1 MLSTTGATA
10 DEIWVHEHLLAFL
23 EEYCRGM
30 TLRDARE
37 WYADSLGAEMPAFPY
52 EEKNAP

>member
-1 MLSTTGATA
+1 MTAGLRDGADA
-10 DEIWVHEHLLAFL
+10 EKLMRAQILAFL

-37 WYADSLGAEMPAFPY
+37 WFADAARPDAACVEP
-52 EEKNAP
+52 

>member
-1 MLSTTGATA
+1 MLWSAEPVEVEFEERAMRGQ
-10 DEIWVHEHLLAFL
+10 IVAFL

-37 WYADSLGAEMPAFPY
+37 CFADSFGESP
-52 EEKNAP
+52 

>member
-1 MLSTTGATA
+1 MMTRLNHA
-10 DEIWVHEHLLAFL
+10 DAEALMRAQILAFL

-37 WYADSLGAEMPAFPY
+37 WFLEATSPDSAAAASLNLP
-52 EEKNAP
+52 